1 MTSSTRPH
9 QPAGAA
15 TDLAPK
21 PGPGD
26 PAAADPAGT
35 LDSAGTID
43 EEAVGFDPDSSGGRR
58 LPEGHAD
65 ARVAVAPD
73 AFAPPGADRAD
84 GLDPDPAPAGGARR
98 AAAGGARRAA
108 AGGADGA
115 GGQPG
120 PAPGGTRAGRHPAL
134 ALAVRSWR
142 QLTSMRT
149 ALVLLFLLAL
159 AAVPGS
165 LLPQRNINPMRVD
178 QYLSKHQTLG
188 PLLDKLSGFDVFAAP
203 WFAAIYLLLFISLIG
218 CLSSRIRWHARALF
232 TAPPKAP
239 ARPGRLP
246 GGSAWTSPLAP
257 ADATAAARAA
267 LRRRRFR
274 ASVARAGTRRPDGSA
289 DHSVAAEKGYLR
301 ETGNLVFHVALVGLL
316 AAVGFG
322 SWFGYQ
328 GTTLVV
334 TGDSMANTIISYDQF
349 SGGKLVDTAKLR
361 PFSLTLNRFAAA
373 YEPNGEPSDFR
384 ADVTYSPDLDAP
396 TRQATIRVNHPLV
409 LGNAKIYL
417 IGHGYAPHFVLRDAR
432 GRTVWQGNVPCTPRD
447 GMFTST
453 CTVKIPDT
461 GLAPLGV
468 RKEPQQLAFSGVFT
482 PTTHLDPTQGYVS
495 TFPAARAP
503 GLTITGFVGN
513 LHLDE
518 GVPQNVY
525 TVDTRDMRQLT
536 LTGPAGAARNAQV
549 LAVNNPRQRTL
560 TGLPGGLSLEA
571 DSVAEFATFQ
581 VKSDPFKREAL
592 IFAVLIIVGLIA
604 SLRVHRR
611 RLWVR
616 ASPAPGG
623 GSVVEIGG
631 LSRSHGDGFV
641 VELGQLTTLVREAT
655 GPTGGRDPAPSA
667 GSPGS
672 PGSPESAGP
681 AAPSGA
687 VAPPDTSAAPGTGAA
702 APGTTESRGTAAG
715 GAASNASERE
725 H

>member
-1 MTSSTRPH
+1 MTSSTRSHEPT
-9 QPAGAA
+9 GSA
-15 TDLAPK
+15 TGLAPK
-21 PGPGD
+21 PGFGNPD
-26 PAAADPAGT
+26 EFVPAGAMDPAGT
-35 LDSAGTID
+35 ADD
-43 EEAVGFDPDSSGGRR
+43 EAVGFDPDSSGRRR

-65 ARVAVAPD
+65 AGVAVAPD
-73 AFAPPGADRAD
+73 AFAPPGPGEPDGSEGPDAGRARAGGVRRSADRD
-84 GLDPDPAPAGGARR
+84 
-98 AAAGGARRAA
+98 AAGPGAPNAT
-108 AGGADGA
+108 
-115 GGQPG
+115 P
-120 PAPGGTRAGRHPAL
+120 AGRHPAL

-149 ALVLLFLLAL
+149 ALLLLFLLAL

-178 QYLSKHQTLG
+178 QYLSSHPTLG

-218 CLSSRIRWHARALF
+218 CLSSRIRWHIKALF

-246 GGSAWTSPLAP
+246 GGSAWASPLAP

-274 ASVARAGTRRPDGSA
+274 ASVAAAGTRRPDGSP
-289 DHSVAAEKGYLR
+289 DHSVSAEKGYLR

-316 AAVGFG
+316 AAIGFG
-322 SWFGYQ
+322 SWFGYS

-384 ADVTYSPDLDAP
+384 AAVSYSPDLDSP

-417 IGHGYAPHFVLRDAR
+417 IGHGYAPHFVLRDAQR
-432 GRTVWQGNVPCTPRD
+432 RTVWQGSVPCTPRD

-513 LHLDE
+513 LHLNE

-525 TVDTRDMRQLT
+525 TVDTQDMRQLT
-536 LTGPAGAARNAQV
+536 LNGPAGTARQAQV
-549 LAVNNPRQRTL
+549 LALNNSRQRTL

-581 VKSDPFKREAL
+581 VKSDPFKEEAL
-592 IFAVLIIVGLIA
+592 IFAVLIIAGLIA

-616 ASPAPGG
+616 VRPAPGG

-631 LSRSHGDGFV
+631 LSRSHGDGFA
-641 VELGQLTTLVREAT
+641 VELSQLTTLVREAT
-655 GPTGGRDPAPSA
+655 GPAGGQEPAAQPELA
-667 GSPGS
+667 VQ
-672 PGSPESAGP
+672 PESAVGPGEP
-681 AAPSGA
+681 AAG
-687 VAPPDTSAAPGTGAA
+687 GGAA
-702 APGTTESRGTAAG
+702 APSTTESRGTAAG

>member
-1 MTSSTRPH
+1 
-9 QPAGAA
+9 
-15 TDLAPK
+15 
-21 PGPGD
+21 
-26 PAAADPAGT
+26 
-35 LDSAGTID
+35 
-43 EEAVGFDPDSSGGRR
+43 
-58 LPEGHAD
+58 
-65 ARVAVAPD
+65 
-73 AFAPPGADRAD
+73 
-84 GLDPDPAPAGGARR
+84 
-98 AAAGGARRAA
+98 
-108 AGGADGA
+108 
-115 GGQPG
+115 
-120 PAPGGTRAGRHPAL
+120 
-134 ALAVRSWR
+134 
-142 QLTSMRT
+142 
-149 ALVLLFLLAL
+149 
-159 AAVPGS
+159 
-165 LLPQRNINPMRVD
+165 
-178 QYLSKHQTLG
+178 
-188 PLLDKLSGFDVFAAP
+188 
-203 WFAAIYLLLFISLIG
+203 
-218 CLSSRIRWHARALF
+218 
-232 TAPPKAP
+232 
-239 ARPGRLP
+239 
-246 GGSAWTSPLAP
+246 
-257 ADATAAARAA
+257 
-267 LRRRRFR
+267 
-274 ASVARAGTRRPDGSA
+274 
-289 DHSVAAEKGYLR
+289 
-301 ETGNLVFHVALVGLL
+301 
-316 AAVGFG
+316 
-322 SWFGYQ
+322 YQ

-384 ADVTYSPDLDAP
+384 ADVAYSPDLDAP

-409 LGNAKIYL
+409 LGNAKVYL
-417 IGHGYAPHFVLRDAR
+417 IGHGYAPHFVLRDAK

-525 TVDTRDMRQLT
+525 TVDTQDMRQLT
-536 LTGPAGAARNAQV
+536 LNGPAGTARNAQV
-549 LAVNNPRQRTL
+549 LALNNPRQRTL
-560 TGLPGGLSLEA
+560 SGLPGGLSLEA

-592 IFAVLIIVGLIA
+592 IFAVLIIAGLIA

-616 ASPAPGG
+616 ASPAPEG

-631 LSRSHGDGFV
+631 LSRSHGDGFA

-655 GPTGGRDPAPSA
+655 GPAGGREAAPRPEA
-667 GSPGS
+667 AAPPPG
-672 PGSPESAGP
+672 EP
-681 AAPSGA
+681 AAPG
-687 VAPPDTSAAPGTGAA
+687 GAA
-702 APGTTESRGTAAG
+702 APSTTESRGTAAG